1 MRYLFLDKPLWWT
14 TAAALS
20 RAESCLGWL
29 DLLAG
34 KNERSAYQSPF
45 SFFFPTNPS
54 INHGSTPFF
63 LTIKTPVAQF
73 LIFIEVIDPELIE
86 LLLWF

>member
-1 MRYLFLDKPLWWT
+1 MDNCGSTPRELRCW
-14 TAAALS
+14 
-20 RAESCLGWL
+20 LGV
-29 DLLAG
+29 AGSPG
-34 KNERSAYQSPF
+34 KNERSAYQFP
-45 SFFFPTNPS
+45 PTNPS

-86 LLLWF
+86 LLL